1 MYPGTIHLIEQ
12 KNGTGQSLASTL
24 HTCRPVLSIYTI
36 FSTFLGLLFLPV
48 AAALALTRKKYR
60 GRSLQRLGLTLPS
73 CLPARQPK
81 NQEPVIWL
89 HALSV
94 GEVTSALPLVRG
106 LRKQYPDARL
116 YFSTTTRTGQH
127 TARQLCGPLVD
138 AVFFAPFDFFFSVR
152 RFIHLL
158 QPSLFIL
165 VETDFW
171 PVWLGQLNKRKI
183 PCLLVN
189 GRFSL
194 PSITRYRRF
203 GFFFRPMFDCF
214 QLLSLQTAQDM
225 EHLRQLGIA
234 AAKMKNLG
242 NLKFDARSE
251 KDPSTG
257 PSIYR
262 SDLGISTP
270 GPVLICGSTHKG
282 EEEQLFTA
290 WNTIQK
296 KGRISDPALIIAP
309 RDIDRVPAIEQ
320 LARKAG
326 LATARRSNNQVTKA
340 DVYLLDTMGEL
351 AACYRL
357 ADIAFIGGSLVPAGG
372 HNPLEAAVAGIPV
385 LFGPH
390 MEDFAEI
397 SRDLIAAGGAAEITG
412 SDDLADQLINLLLNM
427 KKRRIMGQAARDF
440 VFTNQGVVNNHLRE
454 VHRLLASRCQLGND

>member
-1 MYPGTIHLIEQ
+1 MYPGTIHLVEQ
-12 KNGTGQSLASTL
+12 KNGKGQPLASTL
-24 HTCRPVLSIYTI
+24 HTCWPVLSIYTI

-48 AAALALTRKKYR
+48 AAALALGRKKYR

-73 CLPARQPK
+73 CLPTRQPK
-81 NQEPVIWL
+81 NQKPVIWL

-94 GEVTSALPLVRG
+94 GEVTSALPLIRG
-106 LRKQYPDARL
+106 LRKEYPEATL
-116 YFSTTTRTGQH
+116 YFSTTTRTGLH
-127 TARQLCGPLVD
+127 TARQLCGPFVD
-138 AVFFAPFDFFFSVR
+138 AVFFAPFDFFFCVR
-152 RFIHLL
+152 RFIQLL
-158 QPSLFIL
+158 RPSLFIL

-171 PVWLGQLNKRKI
+171 PVWLGQLKKNNI

-251 KDPSTG
+251 KDSTTG
-257 PSIYR
+257 PSIHR
-262 SDLGISTP
+262 SNLGISTP

-282 EEEQLFTA
+282 EEELLFTT
-290 WNTIQK
+290 WKTIQK
-296 KGRISDPALIIAP
+296 KGRISNPALIIAP
-309 RDIDRVPAIEQ
+309 RDIDRVTAIEQ
-320 LARKAG
+320 LAWKAS
-326 LATARRSNNQVTKA
+326 LATARRSNNQVAKA

-372 HNPLEAAVAGIPV
+372 HNPLEAAAAGIPV

-397 SRDLIAAGGAAEITG
+397 SRDLITAGGAAEITG
-412 SDDLADQLINLLLNM
+412 SDDLADQLTDLLLNA
-427 KKRRIMGQAARDF
+427 KKRQIMGQAARDF

-454 VHRLLASRCQLGND
+454 VHRLLASRCQQGND

>member
-1 MYPGTIHLIEQ
+1 M
-12 KNGTGQSLASTL
+12 
-24 HTCRPVLSIYTI
+24 LSIYTV
-36 FSTFLGLLFLPV
+36 FSTFFGILFLPL
-48 AAALALTRKKYR
+48 AAVLALAGKKYR

-73 CLPARQPK
+73 CLPDRQQK
-81 NQEPVIWL
+81 NREPVIWL

-106 LRKQYPDARL
+106 LRKKYPDARL
-116 YFSTTTRTGQH
+116 YFSTTTRTGLH
-127 TARQLCGPLVD
+127 TARQLCGPLAD

-158 QPSLFIL
+158 QPSIFIL

-194 PSITRYRRF
+194 RSITRYRRL

-214 QLLSLQTAQDM
+214 QFLSLQTARDM

-234 AAKMKNLG
+234 ATKMKNLG
-242 NLKFDARSE
+242 NLKFDARPDSSTI
-251 KDPSTG
+251 PSMH
-257 PSIYR
+257 R
-262 SDLGISTP
+262 SDLGISTH
-270 GPVLICGSTHKG
+270 GRVLICGSTHPG
-282 EEEQLFTA
+282 EEELILAA
-290 WNTIQK
+290 WKTIQEK
-296 KGRISDPALIIAP
+296 SRIADPALIIAP
-309 RDIDRVPAIEQ
+309 RDIDRATAIEQ

-326 LATARRSNNQVTKA
+326 LATTRRSNNQVIKA

-372 HNPLEAAVAGIPV
+372 HNPLEAAAAGIPV

-397 SRDLIAAGGAAEITG
+397 SRDLIAAGGAAEVTG
-412 SDDLADQLINLLLNM
+412 SDDLADQVIHLLAGE
-427 KKRRIMGQAARDF
+427 KSRIMGQAAREF
-440 VFTNQGVVNNHLRE
+440 VVTNQGVVNNHLRE
-454 VHRLLASRCQLGND
+454 VQRLLASHCQHGND